1 MSDLMNALDGHK
13 TQIGAVAGLI
23 VGLCIARG
31 WMPTDVGQ
39 VVLAVV
45 GVWTTGAIAHAE
57 AKRR

>member
-1 MSDLMNALDGHK
+1 VNKILKALDGHK
-13 TQIGAVAGLI
+13 TQLGAIAGLI

-31 WMPTDVGQ
+31 WMPSDVGQ

-57 AKRR
+57 AKKR